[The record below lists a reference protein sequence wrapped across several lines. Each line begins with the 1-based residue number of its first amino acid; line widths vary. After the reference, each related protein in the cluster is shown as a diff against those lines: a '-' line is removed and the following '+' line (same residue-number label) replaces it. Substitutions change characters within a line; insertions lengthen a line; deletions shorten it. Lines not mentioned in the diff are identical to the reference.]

1 LFNHRHAVLRNHVE
15 RTLGVLKKCF
25 PILKV
30 GTFHKIKNQVK
41 ISVAAAILHNIIRS
55 LKGDGKWM
63 DNQPHNIPPGNFV
76 NLPDGDED
84 NDQST
89 DQGNNLR
96 DVIAQ
101 QMWNDFRQNRN

>member
-1 LFNHRHAVLRNHVE
+1 L
-15 RTLGVLKKCF
+15 
-25 PILKV
+25 
-30 GTFHKIKNQVK
+30 
-41 ISVAAAILHNIIRS
+41 
-55 LKGDGKWM
+55 
-63 DNQPHNIPPGNFV
+63 DNQLDNIPPENFV

-84 NDQST
+84 NDQSP